1 MRENNEFWTREHEL
15 ALVFLAL
22 AYGTDEELT
31 EDELATMTD
40 VLEGWR
46 DNFPADEVQDV
57 VMEALAIYL
66 EDENGAEVLQSIG
79 QLKQQL
85 DPAERRRA
93 LEDIVRIAE
102 ADGVL
107 LSTEQNLITELASA
121 WEIRGTGERLIDQTT
136 AAMQEEPSWSMLH
149 DIGLIYVIVAHSTDN
164 EISDAEISAM
174 IARLSDWQPEL
185 KESEIRGVLREALG
199 FYSRDPGQKALR
211 HSVHLIR
218 ERLPV
223 VHRLVLLDDL
233 AFIAHADGDD
243 ISDTAQEMLAS
254 LSKSW
259 DIGVRVNGQDE
270 NAG

>member
-1 MRENNEFWTREHEL
+1 MRDDNEFWTREHEL

-31 EDELATMTD
+31 EEELATMTD

-46 DNFPADEVQDV
+46 DEFPADEVQDV

-66 EDENGAEVLQSIG
+66 EDEDGEEVLQSIS

-107 LSTEQNLITELASA
+107 LSAEQHLISRLATA

-136 AAMQEEPSWSMLH
+136 VSTQEEPSWSMLH
-149 DIGLIYVIVAHSTDN
+149 DIGLMYVIVAHSTDN
-164 EISDAEISAM
+164 DISEAEITAM

-185 KESEIRGVLREALG
+185 EEPEIRGVLREALG

-211 HSVHLIR
+211 HSVHTIR
-218 ERLPV
+218 EQLPV

-233 AFIAHADGDD
+233 AFIAQADGE
-243 ISDTAQEMLAS
+243 ISETAQGMLGS

-259 DIGVRVNGQDE
+259 GIGVRVNGHDE
-270 NAG
+270 GVA

>member
-1 MRENNEFWTREHEL
+1 MREENEFWTREHEL

-22 AYGTDEELT
+22 AYGTDDELT

-46 DNFPADEVQDV
+46 DDFPADVVQDV

-66 EDENGAEVLQSIG
+66 EDDEGSEVLESIDL
-79 QLKQQL
+79 LKQQL
-85 DPAERRRA
+85 NPAERRRA

-107 LSTEQNLITELASA
+107 LSTEQNLITRLAMA

-136 AAMQEEPSWSMLH
+136 VTVEEEPAWSMLH
-149 DIGLIYVIVAHSTDN
+149 DIGLMYVIVAHSTDN
-164 EISDAEISAM
+164 EISDAEITAM

-185 KESEIRGVLREALG
+185 EESEIRKVLREALG

-211 HSVHLIR
+211 HSVHIIR

-233 AFIAHADGDD
+233 AFIAQADGE
-243 ISDTAQEMLAS
+243 ISRNAEEMLGS
-254 LSKSW
+254 LSHSW
-259 DIGVRVNGQDE
+259 GIGVRVNGQDE
-270 NAG
+270 HLE